1 MTMPSR
7 AANVRDTG
15 PQVFPTTS
23 LRVRKWYLLLAIGW
37 KIHSDARY
45 MEYVSYN
52 RHRTS
57 IIDYFDL
64 PFGAVATI
72 LDNAYPSFSINVRF
86 RALKQIAFGIY
97 MKCMY
102 VEDSSFML

>member
-1 MTMPSR
+1 MPSR

-45 MEYVSYN
+45 MERVSYN

-64 PFGAVATI
+64 PLEGVATI
-72 LDNAYPSFSINVRF
+72 LDNAYLHIFLN
-86 RALKQIAFGIY
+86 
-97 MKCMY
+97 
-102 VEDSSFML
+102 

>member
-1 MTMPSR
+1 MPSR

-45 MEYVSYN
+45 MGRVSYN

-57 IIDYFDL
+57 IIDYSDPSL
-64 PFGAVATI
+64 EGAATI
-72 LDNAYPSFSINVRF
+72 PDNVHFTYFFIQ
-86 RALKQIAFGIY
+86 LIY
-97 MKCMY
+97 
-102 VEDSSFML
+102 VFIH